1 MLAQAGRGKVYKEKY
16 ADIESE
22 KSSKEKY
29 NLYGFVWALQY
40 VVHEELEPFDIE
52 LTQSYYEGLMDVP
65 DLFPQ
70 GAAIPGSKGTIVEG
84 LMMQIFQRTFLVVPG
99 QDITALGSMHLVPPP
114 SLQDISAQDF
124 THPSPPPPPPLETA
138 LMRLEQKLM
147 DVDAQLLAFIN
158 ESREIDRRI
167 D

>member
-1 MLAQAGRGKVYKEKY
+1 MLAQAGRGKVYREKY
-16 ADIESE
+16 ADIESG

-52 LTQSYYEGLMDVP
+52 LTQSYYEGLRDVP

-70 GAAIPGSKGTIVEG
+70 GAAIPDSGGTNDADLSKDIPSGDAYVD
-84 LMMQIFQRTFLVVPG
+84 PG
-99 QDITALGSMHLVPPP
+99 QDITALGSTHLVPPP

-124 THPSPPPPPPLETA
+124 THPSPPPPPPLETG

>member
-16 ADIESE
+16 ADIESG

-29 NLYGFVWALQY
+29 NLYGFVWAL
-40 VVHEELEPFDIE
+40 
-52 LTQSYYEGLMDVP
+52 QSYYEGLMDVP

-70 GAAIPGSKGTIVEG
+70 GAAIPDSGGTNDADLPKDIPSGDAYVD
-84 LMMQIFQRTFLVVPG
+84 PG

-124 THPSPPPPPPLETA
+124 THLSPPPPPPLETG